1 MVNSNRWVSVAAARD
16 AQRRHVRHE
25 AASGLLAGLLCFA
38 FVMAWGLAET
48 GWKPVVL
55 VALALG
61 LGASV
66 SVWMQHVRSLPGE
79 LRAGLTPTAAGL
91 LTFARAMALC
101 AAVVLALCYSC
112 D

>member
-1 MVNSNRWVSVAAARD
+1 MANPERWVSVAAARD

-38 FVMAWGLAET
+38 FVLAWGLSET
-48 GWKPVVL
+48 AWKAAIL
-55 VALALG
+55 IALALG

-66 SVWMQHVRSLPGE
+66 SVWMQHVRTLPGE
-79 LRAGLTPTAAGL
+79 MRDGLTPTAAGL

-101 AAVVLALCYSC
+101 AALVLALSYSW